1 MPCLHHTRYIEHNRE
16 LTVHTTVL
24 QREMKNDIAYR
35 SAVYKSMETF
45 LTEALHNYQE
55 ALAYSPANDLKAVF
69 RVVSLWLSNSSKDNV
84 NGIML
89 ELIQRVPSYKFL
101 PLTYQ
106 IMSRVG
112 SGTVSFRSALGALI
126 VKMCTEHP
134 YHSLMQLFAMANSSK
149 KSISSDT
156 SAGSSGS
163 ARQSKQQRQSVSQST
178 PTEKALAAQ
187 ELISHMKLHVS
198 SSSSS
203 SGSSSSKAGKNKAS
217 LSTSTKAV
225 VPNLIKSLELLVQA
239 YINLSAVDVRK
250 YNEKPDAIPFSA
262 VMGRATLSLEKCL
275 ASDSSGTKQLDVLP
289 PVLTKLPDIQPNS
302 DYSAVVRTRSFGK
315 TFHITNSGLHRPRI
329 VQCHATDGQQYRQLV
344 KGDDDIRQDAV
355 MMQVFGAVNGF
366 LHDNPDT
373 RKRKLSIRT
382 YAIVPLSSK
391 AGVLQ
396 WVEDTTPFG
405 SYLQDKMKD
414 QVTGGVIG
422 AHTRYY
428 PHDLR
433 DLDCRKLLKTA
444 ISLDEKR
451 AAYAEI
457 ESKFHPAFRFFF
469 LESFP
474 EPFSWYNRRLDF
486 TR

>member
-1 MPCLHHTRYIEHNRE
+1 M
-16 LTVHTTVL
+16 HTTVL
-24 QREMKNDIAYR
+24 QREMRNDIAYR
-35 SAVYKSMETF
+35 SAVYKSMQTF

-84 NGIML
+84 NAIML

-112 SGTVSFRSALGALI
+112 SGTVSFRSALAALI

-156 SAGSSGS
+156 AAGSSGS
-163 ARQSKQQRQSVSQST
+163 ARPSRQQRQSVSHSA
-178 PTEKALAAQ
+178 PTGKALAAQ
-187 ELISHMKLHVS
+187 ELISHMKQHVS

-203 SGSSSSKAGKNKAS
+203 GGSSSKAGKNKAS
-217 LSTSTKAV
+217 LPTSTKAV
-225 VPNLIKSLELLVQA
+225 VPSLIRSLELLVQA

-250 YNEKPDAIPFSA
+250 YNDKHDAIPFSA

-302 DYSAVVRTRSFGK
+302 DYTNVVRTQSFGK
-315 TFHITNSGLHRPRI
+315 TFNITTSGLHRPRI
-329 VQCHATDGQQYRQLV
+329 IQCHATDGHQYKQLV
-344 KGDDDIRQDAV
+344 KGEDDIRQDAV
-355 MMQVFGAVNGF
+355 MTQVFAAVNGF

-382 YAIVPLSSK
+382 YAIVPLSSN

-414 QVTGGVIG
+414 QVTGGIVG

-428 PHDLR
+428 PNDLR

-444 ISLDEKR
+444 VSLDEKR

-457 ESKFHPAFRFFF
+457 EAKFHPAFRFFF